1 MSITIPDEVMKRAG
15 LSEAAFRIELAI
27 MLFEKFLLTFG
38 QASEMAGLS
47 QYDFQ
52 QEVGK
57 RGLFIHYDVE
67 DLKDDLKTL
76 ESLRK

>member
-27 MLFEKFLLTFG
+27 MLFEKYLLTFG

-52 QEVGK
+52 QELGK

-67 DLKDDLKTL
+67 DLRDDLKTL
-76 ESLRK
+76 ESFRK